1 MDLKREFT
9 QYFKKISHS
18 SKVLV
23 AVSTGVDSMTLLD
36 LLLQLPTSVR
46 PRIYVAYIDHQL
58 RQESRQERE
67 FIVEFCKQKGLP
79 LFSAVWPLSEHPQ
92 NGVEEAARNF
102 RYTFFQKILKQNA
115 ISELLTAH
123 HADDQAETFLMKLIR
138 GGELGQLC
146 AIRQKRSFATNFW
159 LIRPLLPF
167 SKNLI
172 REYAQKRQLSFFEDR
187 TNQTNAFLRNRLRH
201 QVVPLLKKENPRFLE
216 HINAYTAQLAEVC
229 IVAQHV
235 IAKQVNQLKNV
246 TGSYSLQGWKEL
258 TTAEQTMVLRQIIS
272 SHNYHA
278 SERQLEQAGALLL
291 NDAKPQGWIQLQK
304 ALFLKKEYT
313 TFTISP
319 TQNVTVEASVF
330 NSQLNLGEWT
340 RLPHG
345 AEIGL
350 FESTAG
356 IEAVSGEQRFYFSK
370 RAFLPLTV
378 RHRLPGDKLP
388 TRVGKQK
395 IKKIFIEKKIP
406 LQERN
411 KKWIVAAS
419 SGLPLWIVGVRQSDL
434 SEQKVN
440 DKMQYMVIFRNITEK

>member
-1 MDLKREFT
+1 
-9 QYFKKISHS
+9 
-18 SKVLV
+18 
-23 AVSTGVDSMTLLD
+23 MTLLD

-304 ALFLKKEYT
+304 AL
-313 TFTISP
+313 
-319 TQNVTVEASVF
+319 
-330 NSQLNLGEWT
+330 
-340 RLPHG
+340 
-345 AEIGL
+345 
-350 FESTAG
+350 
-356 IEAVSGEQRFYFSK
+356 
-370 RAFLPLTV
+370 
-378 RHRLPGDKLP
+378 
-388 TRVGKQK
+388 
-395 IKKIFIEKKIP
+395 
-406 LQERN
+406 
-411 KKWIVAAS
+411 
-419 SGLPLWIVGVRQSDL
+419 
-434 SEQKVN
+434 
-440 DKMQYMVIFRNITEK
+440 